1 MRQRGGSWQLI
12 VHAGRDPV
20 TGKKRY
26 VSRTVKGTKREAQR
40 ALAALVTQ
48 TGHGVPADTATTV
61 SQLLDAWFA
70 QARTDF
76 SPSTV
81 RETNGI
87 IERYLKPAWE
97 RPVSTGCGSLRSTG
111 TTAGFSTGQPTRG
124 GRWVRPRSAGS
135 TASCG
140 GLSAKR
146 CGGGGSPTTTPL
158 TPRRQGARA
167 RGPAA
172 DAR

>member
-70 QARTDF
+70 RARTDF
-76 SPSTV
+76 LAEHRPGDERHHRALPQAGPGRGPS
-81 RETNGI
+81 
-87 IERYLKPAWE
+87 
-97 RPVSTGCGSLRSTG
+97 RPV
-111 TTAGFSTGQPTRG
+111 AGP
-124 GRWVRPRSAGS
+124 
-135 TASCG
+135 
-140 GLSAKR
+140 
-146 CGGGGSPTTTPL
+146 
-158 TPRRQGARA
+158 
-167 RGPAA
+167 
-172 DAR
+172 